1 MRCVSLFT
9 RLLAALIVL
18 ALPHGVSGQANGLI
32 IVDEGSRLD
41 RAAIE
46 AAAAPLLARGARV
59 ALFAVDRGRAP
70 AFDALLADNA
80 LARDGLVRDDLI
92 AIFVS
97 FDDRYSEIRY
107 GADWQPALDGSA
119 EAIQRDSLN
128 ARLADGDVDGAFAG
142 SLVALDAAIGAGG
155 AGGGVPWILGVPVLA
170 GGGAAG
176 WWLLRRQ
183 RAAAAERQAHEA
195 RRREVG
201 VALADLG
208 ERMRIA
214 REQARFDAVSYSEA
228 AVTRLGQLQTDVE
241 ERFADATGRFAR
253 ADEIISSVRTPA
265 APQYQQAEL
274 VFRDVTAMTA
284 DTVAGL
290 ERLAGLRGEFDE
302 YNRRAPEALGRAV
315 SALADATTR
324 VGLAF
329 KGSDQIMRPAAE
341 LLKRAQER
349 STARDAAAAIQT
361 SEQVLALAAELE
373 RFAARHMTLRQQL
386 VDGRAGSGAVAA
398 RGYRVDA
405 GLAAFSRAEALLEEA
420 AASVARGVAV
430 ATPPLEHA
438 EHAYAEGI
446 RRTSE
451 LPQIHASVER
461 RVTAMPA
468 ALTAIDAR
476 LVAGRRAFDLVD
488 EFAESTWRDIRGNG
502 SEAERAIAEARSL
515 TSQAQARATFAT
527 QEFVE
532 AAADLDAAEAR
543 LADAEA
549 LIASIEQ
556 RLADL
561 EAARASARV
570 EFDEAAAEIDRGW
583 SYVRSND
590 ADIGA
595 APEQQL
601 RQAAELLQRA
611 RDQMALERPDWL
623 SVVRDAQAANA
634 LADEAQQSAQRE
646 VSAMDVLRDQAQ
658 RALQLAGAEAKKT
671 VTFVRLHQPDLE
683 VSQVQ
688 RAEGLGREVDALH
701 AALTNA
707 ALSEDAAR
715 ANALRETA
723 RRAQTLERLAQ
734 DQFGAAEAA
743 FRRAEEQRAQLRALL
758 DAADDRIDDAQS
770 SLESVIAG
778 PASIRSATLLR
789 EARQK
794 LAEAR
799 RHATLRGGDDAAR
812 RAAEEARSLA
822 ERVRADAAALRQQ
835 QALAMGAGA
844 VTHQVTSVASSAPRP
859 TATRPSSSGGGW
871 GQGGGSGGS
880 GW

>member
-1 MRCVSLFT
+1 MRYLCLFI
-9 RLLAALIVL
+9 RLLAVLIIL

-32 IVDEGSRLD
+32 IVDEGARLD
-41 RAAIE
+41 QAAIE
-46 AAAAPLLARGARV
+46 AAAAPLLARGARI

-70 AFDALLADNA
+70 AFDAMLAENA
-80 LARDGLVRDDLI
+80 LLRDGLVRDDLI
-92 AIFVS
+92 AIFVA
-97 FDDRYSEIRY
+97 FEDRYSEIRY
-107 GADWQPALDGSA
+107 GAQWQPALDGTV

-128 ARLADGDVDGAFAG
+128 ARLADDDADGAFAG
-142 SLVALDAAIGAGG
+142 SLVALDAAVGAGG

-176 WWLLRRQ
+176 WWLFRRQ

-195 RRREVG
+195 RRRDAG

-253 ADEIISSVRTPA
+253 ADEIISSVRAPA

-274 VFRDVTAMTA
+274 VFRDVHAITA
-284 DTVAGL
+284 DTIAGL
-290 ERLAGLRGEFDE
+290 DRLAGLRSELDE

-329 KGSDQIMRPAAE
+329 KGGEQIMRPAAE

-361 SEQVLALAAELE
+361 SEQVLAAAAELE
-373 RFAARHMTLRQQL
+373 RFATRHMTLRQQL
-386 VDGRAGSGAVAA
+386 VDGRAGSGAIAA

-420 AASVARGVAV
+420 AASVNRGVTVAV
-430 ATPPLEHA
+430 SPLEHA
-438 EHAYAEGI
+438 EHAYAEGV

-451 LPQIHASVER
+451 LPQIHASVQR

-502 SEAERAIAEARSL
+502 SEAERAVAEARSL
-515 TSQAQARATFAT
+515 TAQAQERATFTT

-549 LIASIEQ
+549 LIGSIEQ

-583 SYVRSND
+583 GYVRGND

-601 RQAAELLQRA
+601 RQAADLLQRA
-611 RDQMALERPDWL
+611 REQMALERPDWL
-623 SVVRDAQAANA
+623 SVVRDSQAASA
-634 LADEAQQSAQRE
+634 LADEARQSAQRE

-671 VTFVRLHQPDLE
+671 VTFVRLHQSDLDT
-683 VSQVQ
+683 SQVQ

-701 AALTNA
+701 AALANA
-707 ALSEDAAR
+707 ALGEDAAR

-723 RRAQTLERLAQ
+723 RRAQSLERLAQ

-743 FRRAEEQRAQLRALL
+743 FQRAEEQRAQMRALL

-770 SLESVIAG
+770 SLEGVIAG
-778 PASIRSATLLR
+778 PSNARNATLLR

-799 RHATLRGGDDAAR
+799 RHAALRGGDDAAR
-812 RAAEEARSLA
+812 RAAEEARALA
-822 ERVRADAAALRQQ
+822 ERVRADVSALRQQ

-844 VTHQVTSVASSAPRP
+844 VVHQATGSAPRP
-859 TATRPSSSGGGW
+859 HATRPSSPGGGW
-871 GQGGGSGGS
+871 GQGGSSGGS